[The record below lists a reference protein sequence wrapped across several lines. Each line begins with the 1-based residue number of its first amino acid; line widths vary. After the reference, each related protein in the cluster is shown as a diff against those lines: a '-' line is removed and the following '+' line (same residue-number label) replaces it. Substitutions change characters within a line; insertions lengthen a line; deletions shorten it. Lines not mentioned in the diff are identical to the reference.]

1 MCYGCAGFGGQQMT
15 FRASGYHAGFTFL
28 KGLGLAAVLAAPAM
42 AAYVPKTDA
51 QIFADYLKSAPYRKY
66 LSDGFN
72 NTEPPPLTAKCA
84 KMELVSTNAPMVQ
97 AAPTFAQIGNTYPIS
112 TGAWVQRATL
122 NQCGHTVSRRLFI
135 MADPRDGTLHSR
147 ALLPGDFPGNAALEN
162 DAPRIVLPGV
172 VVLAKCS
179 DWKKLWVLDTKLTTP
194 AKPQG
199 WTEAWTVSACGRTVT
214 ADVLY
219 VADATGMNITA
230 KNIKVH

>member
-1 MCYGCAGFGGQQMT
+1 MA

-28 KGLGLAAVLAAPAM
+28 KRFGFWGLALTAGLAVAAQ

-51 QIFADYLKSAPYRKY
+51 QIFADYLKSAPYKKY
-66 LSDGFN
+66 LLDAFN
-72 NTEPPPLTAKCA
+72 GTEPPPLTAKCP
-84 KMELVSTNAPMVQ
+84 KMELVSTEAPMVQ
-97 AAPTFAQIGNTYPIS
+97 TAPTFAAIGNTYPIS

-172 VVLAKCS
+172 MGIAKCT
-179 DWKKLWVLDTKLTTP
+179 DWKQLWVLDTKLTTP

-199 WTEAWTVSACGRTVT
+199 WTEAWTMSACGRTVT
-214 ADVLY
+214 ADVIY
-219 VADATGMNITA
+219 VADATGMGITA
-230 KNIKVH
+230 RNIKVH